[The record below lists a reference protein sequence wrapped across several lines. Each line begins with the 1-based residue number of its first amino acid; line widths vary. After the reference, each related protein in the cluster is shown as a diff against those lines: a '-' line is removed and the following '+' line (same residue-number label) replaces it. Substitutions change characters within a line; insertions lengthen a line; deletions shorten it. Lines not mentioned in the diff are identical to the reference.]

1 MVHIISRAV
10 LAGALCLLVLVPAAE
25 AKPATVKV
33 MTRNLYLGADLLPG
47 TRAQSIQE
55 LVNIAG
61 GVMNDVDRNDF
72 RTRAKGLAAEIL
84 KERPD
89 LVGLQ
94 EASLWRTQPCDR
106 APLPPSAPTV
116 RYDYLQL
123 LLAELNKGGK
133 RYRLAAVKNQFDF
146 EIWANTDGNES
157 TSAPNCPNGSE
168 INGRLTMRDAILARV
183 GSARTSR
190 PRTGTFRTLLSVRP
204 AGVGIDVTRGWTS
217 VDALVRGKS
226 FRFVN
231 AHLEAYDNQP
241 TGNRTNRGESV
252 DNGRIREAQAKQLVG
267 RGGAATGRLPVV
279 LLADVNSGQREIKPG
294 DALAFRAILRAGFAR
309 RSPER
314 PYSCCLDADVL
325 TVDGGGNRSNF
336 NHTIDY
342 ILTDAPRRVR
352 LVDSVVTG
360 LSPVNGFWNADHAG
374 VVSSLRFR

>member
-1 MVHIISRAV
+1 MKRLALLAALAV
-10 LAGALCLLVLVPAAE
+10 FAPAAE
-25 AKPATVKV
+25 AVAKPATVKV

-61 GVMNDVDRNDF
+61 GVVNQVDANDF

-84 KERPD
+84 RERPD

-106 APLPPSAPTV
+106 APLPPSASTV

-123 LLAELNKGGK
+123 LLAELNKNGR
-133 RYRLAAVKNQFDF
+133 RYRAAAVKNEFDF
-146 EIWANTDGNES
+146 EIWANTDANES
-157 TSAPNCPNGSE
+157 TSGPNCPNGAE
-168 INGRLTMRDAILARV
+168 INGRLTMRDAILARI

-204 AGVGIDVTRGWTS
+204 AGAGIDVTRGWTS
-217 VDALVRGKS
+217 VDALVRGKR

-241 TGNRTNRGESV
+241 TGNRTNTGRSV
-252 DNGRIREAQAKQLVG
+252 NNGQIREAQAKQLVG

-279 LLADVNSGQREIKPG
+279 LLADVNSGQKEIKPG
-294 DALAFRAILRAGFAR
+294 DALAYRAILRAGFVR

-314 PYSCCLDADVL
+314 PYSCCIGSDLL
-325 TVDGGGNRSNF
+325 RVDGGGTRSNF
-336 NHTIDY
+336 DHTIDY
-342 ILTDAPRRVR
+342 ILTDTPRRIR
-352 LVDSVVTG
+352 LVDSAVTG
-360 LSPVNGFWNADHAG
+360 LAPVNGFWNADHAG